1 MTRRFSK
8 RYSFLAKLIPLLFLA
23 LPLFAQQPES
33 GELDDA
39 LWKILDSAR
48 PSVVTLLAY
57 GPNDG
62 LRNIGSGFVVSEDG
76 LIAANL
82 KILDGTV
89 RIEMLLADGRT
100 VDLELV
106 ALTDSIWG
114 IALLRSG
121 ASVPPP
127 LYPDEAQS
135 VKIGEEIIAIG
146 SPKGVNVTLSQ
157 GKIVSRLRHRGNNE
171 LLRISN
177 DFSPGM
183 NGGPVLNMDGE
194 VIGMLTSIMRSGQP
208 VHLTIPAKVLQTMV
222 AATKNRRA
230 EQDLRK
236 VRERIAN
243 LKSELDEL
251 RPGLE
256 AQCSSDDLSLIDS
269 VIGNAI
275 RSGAVV
281 YNRGDPLACFRIY
294 EGASYQML
302 YRLKGRC
309 KIAGRFLERALFEAA
324 TARDPGQYDS
334 IPAAQAWIMRSAFDS
349 LTGARNKPPLGQSAE
364 SAPPPAGETDT

>member
-1 MTRRFSK
+1 MTRQISESF
-8 RYSFLAKLIPLLFLA
+8 SFLARLMSLLFLA
-23 LPLFAQQPES
+23 SSLSAQQPEA
-33 GELDDA
+33 GEIDDA
-39 LWKILDSAR
+39 LWKILDNAR

-57 GPNDG
+57 GANGG
-62 LRNIGSGFVVSEDG
+62 LRDIGSGFAVSDDG
-76 LIAANL
+76 LIVTNL

-89 RIEMLLADGRT
+89 RIEMLMADERT
-100 VDLELV
+100 ENLELI
-106 ALTDSIWG
+106 ALTDLSWG
-114 IALLRSG
+114 VALLRG
-121 ASVPPP
+121 AGVPPP
-127 LYPDEAQS
+127 LYPGEAQS
-135 VKIGEEIIAIG
+135 ARIGEEIIAIG

-157 GKIVSRLRHRGNNE
+157 GKIVSRIRHRANNG
-171 LLRISN
+171 LLQISN

-194 VIGMLTSIMRSGQP
+194 VIGMLTSVVRSGRP
-208 VHLTIPAKVLQTMV
+208 VHLAIPANVLQTMI
-222 AATKNRRA
+222 AATTNRAA
-230 EQDLRK
+230 EQDLKK

-243 LKSELDEL
+243 LKTELDEM

-269 VIGNAI
+269 VINNAI

-281 YNRGDPLACFRIY
+281 YNQGDPLACYRIY

-302 YRLKGRC
+302 YRLKDRC
-309 KIAGRFLERALFEAA
+309 KIASRFLERTLFEAT

-349 LTGARNKPPLGQSAE
+349 LTGDRNRLPLGRNTDDK
-364 SAPPPAGETDT
+364 PPPARETDT